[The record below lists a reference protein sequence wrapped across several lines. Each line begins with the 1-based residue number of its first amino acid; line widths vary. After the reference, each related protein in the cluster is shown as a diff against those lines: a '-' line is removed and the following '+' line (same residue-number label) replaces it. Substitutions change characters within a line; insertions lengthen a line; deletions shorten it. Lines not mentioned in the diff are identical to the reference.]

1 MHITIC
7 PIEAEGGNREKSQQT
22 MAENGDDQDVQ
33 THSPDNFLN
42 DCFLTR
48 RSRLRESQDTGYISR
63 KQSMDTQDG
72 RDTALDLVDDT
83 DATHAPGKCG
93 SPMAYVSLCI
103 VSNQWTCQM

>member
-1 MHITIC
+1 MHVIIC
-7 PIEAEGGNREKSQQT
+7 SVVAEDGNRENSQRNIT
-22 MAENGDDQDVQ
+22 ENGDDQGVQ
-33 THSPDNFLN
+33 TQSPENFMDN
-42 DCFLTR
+42 CFLTR

-103 VSNQWTCQM
+103 V